1 MMKLGKTTPASLF
14 EIKYP
19 VWNGG
24 KRMVGLYHRNVG
36 NHNQIEI
43 LAKRKDGTRI
53 YPNPFYMSGKDIK
66 TYPLEPRKKYPH
78 MFLYMIPIDDLD
90 LLERED

>member
-1 MMKLGKTTPASLF
+1 MMKLSKTTPASLF

-53 YPNPFYMSGKDIK
+53 YPIG
-66 TYPLEPRKKYPH
+66 PLKKYPK
-78 MFLYMIPIDDLD
+78 MFLYMIPIDDLE
-90 LLERED
+90 LLEF